1 MLRCPFCNQPMLG
14 VDEEEHDP
22 YTDLF
27 RCGACQIEQAVHW
40 GIGESVLASTEDPED
55 SIVEG

>member
-1 MLRCPFCNQPMLG
+1 MLKCPFCNQPMLG
-14 VDEEEHDP
+14 VDAESEDP

-40 GIGESVLASTEDPED
+40 GIGESVLASTEDPQE
-55 SIVEG
+55 